1 MLFYILVYI
10 IIKEGKSNLFV
21 KEDGLIK
28 GKKVVVKIE
37 KMIMLFFYLN
47 RVCN

>member
-21 KEDGLIK
+21 KDGLIK

-37 KMIMLFFYLN
+37 KMMVLFFYLN